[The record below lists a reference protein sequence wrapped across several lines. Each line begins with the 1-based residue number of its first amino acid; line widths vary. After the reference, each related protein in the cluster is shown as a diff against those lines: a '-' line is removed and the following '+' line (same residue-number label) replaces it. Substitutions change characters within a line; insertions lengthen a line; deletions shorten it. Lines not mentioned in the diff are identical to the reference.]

1 MMRSCFVVL
10 MCCLLPAV
18 AWAVEHRVEPLAA
31 PPPADSVSPE
41 IAALLAPSGV
51 KVIRGAARTVCEIW
65 LCKEWGAAE
74 GKPPSGVNYPF
85 APGQLMGVI
94 RFPKKGSDFRDQDI
108 AEGVYT
114 LRYGQQPVDGAH
126 VGTSATRDFLL
137 LLNAEKDKSPAVI
150 EYKPLTK
157 QSAEAAG
164 SNHPALLSLQKA
176 EGDAAPAIRHD
187 EGRDWWI
194 VHLQSKAKIGG
205 AAKDVALDF
214 VVVGHASE

>member
-1 MMRSCFVVL
+1 MLRSCFAAFVFSL
-10 MCCLLPAV
+10 WPAV
-18 AWAVEHRVEPLAA
+18 AWAVDHRVEPLASPA
-31 PPPADSVSPE
+31 PADAVSPQ

-51 KVIRGAARTVCEIW
+51 KVIRGSTRTVCEIW
-65 LCKEWGAAE
+65 LCKEWATQD
-74 GKPPSGVNYPF
+74 GKLPSGVNYPF
-85 APGQLMGVI
+85 QPGQLMGVI
-94 RFPKKGSDFRDQDI
+94 RFPKKGGDFRDQDI

-114 LRYGQQPVDGAH
+114 MRYGQQPVDGAH

-137 LLNAEKDKSPAVI
+137 LLKADQDKSPAVI

-176 EGDAAPAIRHD
+176 EGDSAPAIRHD

-194 VHLQSKAKIGG
+194 VHLQSTAKVGG
-205 AAKDVALDF
+205 AAKDAALDF
-214 VVVGHASE
+214 VVVGHAGE